1 MMGHMFLNDH
11 CSHYVC
17 TLPSVHYTKRW
28 GTQALGHL
36 LCTENSLASVVVV
49 RIYQQLL
56 FPFRHGGNQ
65 VCSLLI
71 FEEFTVL
78 HHFLSLQGMF
88 RNSYLSNVM
97 LPYKATAAPGPYSAL
112 VFCVIGMRAGA
123 CLPENSACKG
133 RMVCKKCLMFLWD
146 PLNERF

>member
-1 MMGHMFLNDH
+1 MYALFPQYIIERAGGHRPRDT
-11 CSHYVC
+11 CCAQRS
-17 TLPSVHYTKRW
+17 R
-28 GTQALGHL
+28 GG
-36 LCTENSLASVVVV
+36 LASVVVV

-88 RNSYLSNVM
+88 RNSYQSNVM

-112 VFCVIGMRAGA
+112 VFCVTGMRAGA